1 MRDSIPP
8 FLGLFLGCP
17 VVRSLSWCG
26 RREEGRTR
34 GADWHPTANLWQS
47 LTMISPSHSFIVLF
61 QPFPFE
67 KNLEIHFFQIVFCQT
82 EASLAG
88 DWGEPNNT
96 RHVRSSFLTEVKA
109 PFVLRHS
116 PFIFM
121 NCNCSE
127 NHSFAITSFTL
138 QTSFNCQVKP
148 DDGSDTKISI
158 NPRRSKVKKLNKNQT
173 STRQCDTIFTLFSF
187 NFRKTP
193 PPAISTQFKSKL
205 CVCKGASQHNWFLH
219 RPVCRRSEEVRL
231 SIRSHPFHSKEVQKI
246 RVA

>member
-67 KNLEIHFFQIVFCQT
+67 KNLEIHFFRLCFVKLKLLLLAIEVSQT
-82 EASLAG
+82 IL
-88 DWGEPNNT
+88 
-96 RHVRSSFLTEVKA
+96 VRSSFLTEAKA

-116 PFIFM
+116 PFKFM

-127 NHSFAITSFTL
+127 NHFFAITSFTL

-187 NFRKTP
+187 NFHKIP
-193 PPAISTQFKSKL
+193 PPAISTPIQCYVFAKVPANTIGFFIAQS
-205 CVCKGASQHNWFLH
+205 A
-219 RPVCRRSEEVRL
+219 EEVKRWDF
-231 SIRSHPFHSKEVQKI
+231 P
-246 RVA
+246 

>member
-26 RREEGRTR
+26 RRKKEGQEGRTDIR
-34 GADWHPTANLWQS
+34 QLICGNPWQWSHPLIHS
-47 LTMISPSHSFIVLF
+47 LCFSNHSLLRKTLKSI
-61 QPFPFE
+61 
-67 KNLEIHFFQIVFCQT
+67 FFRLCFVKLKLLLLAIEVSQT
-82 EASLAG
+82 IL
-88 DWGEPNNT
+88 
-96 RHVRSSFLTEVKA
+96 VRSSFLTEAKA

-138 QTSFNCQVKP
+138 IARWSQTMAATQRFQSTL
-148 DDGSDTKISI
+148 DEARWKIM
-158 NPRRSKVKKLNKNQT
+158 NKNQT

-187 NFRKTP
+187 NFHKIP
-193 PPAISTQFKSKL
+193 PPAISTPIQCYVFAKVPANTIGFFIAQS
-205 CVCKGASQHNWFLH
+205 A
-219 RPVCRRSEEVRL
+219 EEVKRWDF
-231 SIRSHPFHSKEVQKI
+231 P
-246 RVA
+246 

>member
-96 RHVRSSFLTEVKA
+96 CPIIFPHRSKGTFRITTFPLFPLFWE
-109 PFVLRHS
+109 PFFCHHKLY
-116 PFIFM
+116 
-121 NCNCSE
+121 
-127 NHSFAITSFTL
+127 
-138 QTSFNCQVKP
+138 FNCQVKP

-187 NFRKTP
+187 NFHKTP
-193 PPAISTQFKSKL
+193 PPAISTQFKFKVMCLQRCQPTQLVSSSPSLQKKWRGETFHKKSSL
-205 CVCKGASQHNWFLH
+205 PFQRSAKDQSGLK
-219 RPVCRRSEEVRL
+219 RRSTC
-231 SIRSHPFHSKEVQKI
+231 I
-246 RVA
+246 

>member
-67 KNLEIHFFQIVFCQT
+67 KNLEIHFFRLCFVKLKLLLLAIEVSQT
-82 EASLAG
+82 IL
-88 DWGEPNNT
+88 
-96 RHVRSSFLTEVKA
+96 VRSSFLTEVKA

-116 PFIFM
+116 P
-121 NCNCSE
+121 CSPCSE

-138 QTSFNCQVKP
+138 IARWSQTMAATQRFQSTLDEARWKNWI
-148 DDGSDTKISI
+148 KIK
-158 NPRRSKVKKLNKNQT
+158 PRRGNVTQSSLY
-173 STRQCDTIFTLFSF
+173 SASIFIKHLLQ
-187 NFRKTP
+187 
-193 PPAISTQFKSKL
+193 QFLLSSNSKL

-231 SIRSHPFHSKEVQKI
+231 FIRSHPFHSKEVQKI

>member
-67 KNLEIHFFQIVFCQT
+67 KNLEIHFFQVVLCQT

-96 RHVRSSFLTEVKA
+96 RPIIFPHRSKGTFLITTF
-109 PFVLRHS
+109 PFHIYELQLFWE
-116 PFIFM
+116 PFF
-121 NCNCSE
+121 C
-127 NHSFAITSFTL
+127 HHKL
-138 QTSFNCQVKP
+138 YFNCQVKP

-231 SIRSHPFHSKEVQKI
+231 FIRSHPFHSKEVQKI